1 MIVISLALA
10 SVGLF
15 GAHVWD
21 LYQDK
26 RPAVVRISGRRLS
39 MTNKN
44 RQR

>member
-21 LYQDK
+21 LYQDV
-26 RPAVVRISGRRLS
+26 RPIQVRVPDRRFS
-39 MTNKN
+39 MAN
-44 RQR
+44 RDRRR

>member
-21 LYQDK
+21 LYQDV
-26 RPAVVRISGRRLS
+26 RPVLVRVTGRRSS
-39 MTNKN
+39 MTNKD
-44 RQR
+44 RRP